1 MDPPAGLSLK
11 RAALQDSRL
20 ASDVL
25 FTAGMSNL
33 MTKEGIHMDAA
44 WRQILV
50 AAVVIVTLIALG
62 VLEVVTARL
71 PVDQSVTA
79 RMKNGTEPAG
89 PFQDFL
95 VETSMTEASDK

>member
-1 MDPPAGLSLK
+1 
-11 RAALQDSRL
+11 
-20 ASDVL
+20 
-25 FTAGMSNL
+25 
-33 MTKEGIHMDAA
+33 MTREGTIMDAA

-71 PVDQSVTA
+71 PVDHSVTA
-79 RMKNGTEPAG
+79 RVKNGTEPAG

-95 VETSMTEASDK
+95 VETSMSEAPGK

>member
-1 MDPPAGLSLK
+1 MDG
-11 RAALQDSRL
+11 
-20 ASDVL
+20 
-25 FTAGMSNL
+25 
-33 MTKEGIHMDAA
+33 A

-79 RMKNGTEPAG
+79 RVNADVEPAG
-89 PFQDFL
+89 PWQDFL
-95 VETSMTEASDK
+95 VVDTPVAEATGQ

>member
-1 MDPPAGLSLK
+1 
-11 RAALQDSRL
+11 
-20 ASDVL
+20 
-25 FTAGMSNL
+25 
-33 MTKEGIHMDAA
+33 MDAA

-71 PVDQSVTA
+71 PVDHSVTA
-79 RMKNGTEPAG
+79 HVTTGEQQTE

-95 VETSMTEASDK
+95 LETSLTEAPGK